1 MIGRI
6 TKMANNPMFKDNTI
20 LSESVYLDSLKKQTK
35 QNDQLTRRISEHKE
49 KKDEKNKD
57 EA

>member
-1 MIGRI
+1 
-6 TKMANNPMFKDNTI
+6 MANNPMFKDNTI